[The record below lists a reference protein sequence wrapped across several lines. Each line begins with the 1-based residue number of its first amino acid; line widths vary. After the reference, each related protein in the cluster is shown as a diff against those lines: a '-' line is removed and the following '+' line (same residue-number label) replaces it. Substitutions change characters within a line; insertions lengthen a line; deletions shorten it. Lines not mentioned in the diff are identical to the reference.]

1 MPATVTTWQIRHGD
15 ILDIPADALICS
27 ANIYL
32 TLSGGV
38 GGAFLLRYG
47 DAMQHALRDFL
58 ADRGVRH
65 VSRGEVVSM
74 PPCGSPYRGVL
85 HAVAVDGA
93 YESSPVIIEEIVSKA
108 LGLAADMNATTVA
121 LPLLATGYGR
131 LPVEGFLEGLRRVI
145 ARSFPPVERVILGVR
160 SKFDVEAV
168 LDSLPGISQS
178 Q

>member
-1 MPATVTTWQIRHGD
+1 MPPTVTSWQIRHGD
-15 ILDIPADALICS
+15 ILDIPADVLICS

-47 DAMQHALRDFL
+47 DEMQQGLRDFL
-58 ADRGVRH
+58 AGRGVRH

-93 YESSPVIIEEIVSKA
+93 YESSPAIIEEIVSKA
-108 LGLAADMNATTVA
+108 LGLAAEMNARTVT

-131 LPVEGFLEGLRRVI
+131 LPVEGFLDGLRQVM
-145 ARSFPPVERVILGVR
+145 ACPFPPVERVILGGR

-168 LDSLPGISQS
+168 LGNLPGITQVG
-178 Q
+178 